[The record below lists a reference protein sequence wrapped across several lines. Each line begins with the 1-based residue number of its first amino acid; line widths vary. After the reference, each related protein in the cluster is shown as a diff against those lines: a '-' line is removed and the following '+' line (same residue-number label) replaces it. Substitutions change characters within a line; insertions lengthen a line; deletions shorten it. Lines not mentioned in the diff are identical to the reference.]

1 MKFMLLLQGVF
12 HTQGSRTCVQRQT
25 PPLSPKHVFV
35 SNKRRTAQT
44 DVLSF
49 DRTGVPLPPENLMIQ
64 NLFVPFVVQKRQDQ
78 LIIASVLSQ

>member
-1 MKFMLLLQGVF
+1 MFLQSVNEI
-12 HTQGSRTCVQRQT
+12 HVAAARCVLYTRQT

>member
-1 MKFMLLLQGVF
+1 MCSKADAPFI
-12 HTQGSRTCVQRQT
+12 TQTCICI
-25 PPLSPKHVFV
+25 K
-35 SNKRRTAQT
+35 QT